1 MKQNQP
7 WRHTW
12 RRSLATRESAT
23 ELDETGIRISPPDGV
38 MRFIQYADI
47 ARLSLRSRHYRFH
60 PPMYICRIEPRGAPA
75 IDVCSTGGQKLL
87 WLQDHGDT
95 YRSFVEEL
103 HRRLVFRQPPPDFHA
118 GDPPWLF
125 ACRLVSWFVFVPAF
139 FYGFFAVLG
148 GTFWLPLPFAIV
160 ALFPWVFVSFIYWPL
175 HLRPNRPRPYDP
187 RAMPP
192 ELLQRE
198 KLPP

>member
-1 MKQNQP
+1 MKQNQT

-12 RRSLATRESAT
+12 RRSLATRESAA
-23 ELDETGIRISPPDGV
+23 ELDETGIRISPPDDV
-38 MRFIQYADI
+38 MRFIQYDDI
-47 ARLSLRSRHYRFH
+47 ARISLRSRHYRFH
-60 PPMYICRIEPRGAPA
+60 PPMYICRIESRGAPA

-103 HRRLVFRQPPPDFHA
+103 HRGLVFRQPPPDFHA
-118 GDPPWLF
+118 GDSPWLF
-125 ACRLVSWFVFVPAF
+125 ALRLVSWFVFVPAF
-139 FYGFFAVLG
+139 CYGFFAVLG
-148 GTFWLPLPFAIV
+148 GTFWLQLPFAIV
-160 ALFPWVFVSFIYWPL
+160 ALFPWAFVSFIYWPL

-192 ELLQRE
+192 ELLPRE
-198 KLPP
+198 RLPP